1 MKRIFTIC
9 LLAALLLPLGVYF
22 TGCAEEPMWEVADAA
37 KIDTSLYAPSGVCY
51 NNGWGQNGFVDA
63 PGILLYEAQDVQT
76 AKGGIGTK
84 TAFINKATGTSHL
97 FCFDP
102 LCTHASG
109 NCIASEFS
117 FVDGM
122 MAYNAVSDKLYCIRS
137 SPEFGG
143 GGDSIYRVDMLASG
157 ATLVMEGDRNDVWNI
172 AAAGKYV
179 FWLHKLPDGGR
190 ELCRLNVESEAV
202 DTYPAPEG
210 KTVSAFF
217 VSGDHIYLLFH
228 DEVEYYLTDP
238 EFSATRKLEH
248 FHWGT
253 SWIYLRGTTAYLAKR
268 DESQSRRYLS
278 LSAYDVLTGEET
290 QLLQGDEAYWFA
302 GISGDYI
309 YYHTYSDL
317 SRTYRIKADGS
328 GEPELFYTLKHSDFK
343 DTGLAE
349 GALYFETLWEV
360 NGMLVG
366 TVNAKGKSFYY
377 LLAPEENTGTYAT
390 KRLETYA

>member
-1 MKRIFTIC
+1 MKRILTIC
-9 LLAALLLPLGVYF
+9 VLTVLLFSLSASF
-22 TGCAEEPMWEVADAA
+22 MGCAEEPMWEVADAA

-51 NNGWGQNGFVDA
+51 SNDWGQNGFVDA

-97 FCFDP
+97 FCFDA

-109 NCIASEFS
+109 NCIAGEFS

-122 MAYNAVSDKLYCIRS
+122 MAYNAVSDQLYCIRS

-157 ATLVMEGDRNDVWNI
+157 ATLVVKGDRNEVQDI
-172 AAAGKYV
+172 AAVGKYV
-179 FWLHKLPDGGR
+179 LWLHDMPEGGR

-202 DTYPAPEG
+202 DTYPTPEG
-210 KTVSAFF
+210 KTVSSFF
-217 VSGDHIYLLFH
+217 VSGDHIYLLFR

-238 EFSATRKLEH
+238 EFSTTRKLEH

-302 GISGDYI
+302 GISDNYI
-309 YYHTYSDL
+309 YYHTYADL
-317 SRTYRIKADGS
+317 SHTYRIKADGS
-328 GEPELFYTLKHSDFK
+328 GEPELFYTLKPSDFK
-343 DTGLAE
+343 DTGLTDN
-349 GALYFETLWEV
+349 ALYFETLWEV

-366 TVNAKGKSFYY
+366 TVNAKGKNFYY
-377 LLAPEENTGTYAT
+377 LLTPEKNTGTYAT

>member
-1 MKRIFTIC
+1 MKRILTIC
-9 LLAALLLPLGVYF
+9 VLTVLLFSLSASFA
-22 TGCAEEPMWEVADAA
+22 GCAEEPLWEVADAA

-51 NNGWGQNGFVDA
+51 NHGWGQNGFVDA
-63 PGILLYEAQDVQT
+63 PGILLYEVQDVQT

-97 FCFDP
+97 FCFDA

-157 ATLVMEGDRNDVWNI
+157 ATLVVEGDRNDVWDI
-172 AAAGKYV
+172 TAAGKYV
-179 FWLHKLPDGGR
+179 FWLHKLPEGGR

-210 KTVSAFF
+210 KTVSSFF
-217 VSGDHIYLLFH
+217 VSGDHIYLLFR

-309 YYHTYSDL
+309 YYHTYADL
-317 SRTYRIKADGS
+317 SRTYRIKADDS
-328 GEPELFYTLKHSDFK
+328 GEPELFYTLNPSDFR
-343 DTGLAE
+343 DTGLADN
-349 GALYFETLWEV
+349 ALYFGTLWEV

-366 TVNAKGKSFYY
+366 TVNANGKSFYY

-390 KRLETYA
+390 ERLETYA

>member
-1 MKRIFTIC
+1 
-9 LLAALLLPLGVYF
+9 
-22 TGCAEEPMWEVADAA
+22 
-37 KIDTSLYAPSGVCY
+37 
-51 NNGWGQNGFVDA
+51 VDA

-97 FCFDP
+97 FCFDA

-109 NCIASEFS
+109 NCIAGEFS

-122 MAYNAVSDKLYCIRS
+122 MAYNAVSDQLYCIRS

-157 ATLVMEGDRNDVWNI
+157 ATLVVKGDRNEVQDI
-172 AAAGKYV
+172 AAVGKYV
-179 FWLHKLPDGGR
+179 LWLHDMPEGGR

-202 DTYPAPEG
+202 DTYPTPEG
-210 KTVSAFF
+210 KTVSSFF
-217 VSGDHIYLLFH
+217 VSGDHIYLLFR

-238 EFSATRKLEH
+238 EFSTTRKLEH

-268 DESQSRRYLS
+268 DEGQSRRYLS

-302 GISGDYI
+302 GISDNYI
-309 YYHTYSDL
+309 YYHTYADL
-317 SRTYRIKADGS
+317 SHTYRIKADGS
-328 GEPELFYTLKHSDFK
+328 GEPELFYTLKPSDFK
-343 DTGLAE
+343 DTGLTDN
-349 GALYFETLWEV
+349 ALYFETLWEV

-366 TVNAKGKSFYY
+366 TVNAKGKNFYY
-377 LLAPEENTGTYAT
+377 LLTPEKNTGTYAT

>member
-1 MKRIFTIC
+1 MKRILTIC
-9 LLAALLLPLGVYF
+9 LLTVLLFSLSASF
-22 TGCAEEPMWEVADAA
+22 MGCAEEPMWEMADTA
-37 KIDTSLYAPSGVCY
+37 KIDTSLYAPSDVCY
-51 NNGWGQNGFVDA
+51 SNDWGQNGFVDA
-63 PGILLYEAQDVQT
+63 PGILLYEVQDVQT

-102 LCTHASG
+102 LCTHTSG

-143 GGDSIYRVDMLASG
+143 GGDSIYRVDMMASG
-157 ATLVMEGDRNDVWNI
+157 ATLVVEGDRNDVWDI
-172 AAAGKYV
+172 TAAGKYV
-179 FWLHKLPDGGR
+179 FWLHKLPEGGR

-210 KTVSAFF
+210 KTVSSFF

-248 FHWGT
+248 FH
-253 SWIYLRGTTAYLAKR
+253 
-268 DESQSRRYLS
+268 
-278 LSAYDVLTGEET
+278 
-290 QLLQGDEAYWFA
+290 
-302 GISGDYI
+302 
-309 YYHTYSDL
+309 
-317 SRTYRIKADGS
+317 
-328 GEPELFYTLKHSDFK
+328 
-343 DTGLAE
+343 
-349 GALYFETLWEV
+349 
-360 NGMLVG
+360 
-366 TVNAKGKSFYY
+366 
-377 LLAPEENTGTYAT
+377 
-390 KRLETYA
+390 